1 MFCFSFFFFSS
12 SFERELF
19 WASHLDG
26 NRSKLGKTKVPPDS
40 CCFDVGLIRKPE
52 RQLPE
57 RLYSPALFQP
67 AAANC
72 PAITISKT
80 DLDKIPAGRQNCT
93 LLQLD
98 DNGE

>member
-1 MFCFSFFFFSS
+1 MTIQQQGVIGFSTQAFFFRCNLSVALSQTSIHCYVLFFFFFFSS

-57 RLYSPALFQP
+57 R
-67 AAANC
+67 
-72 PAITISKT
+72 
-80 DLDKIPAGRQNCT
+80 
-93 LLQLD
+93 
-98 DNGE
+98 